1 MGCNLISILILLCRI
16 YFCHPQIERERERER
31 DYAPNVEYLFLESTD
46 RGTEFNNGYFVDKQF
61 AAD

>member
-1 MGCNLISILILLCRI
+1 MSNILLSSTNR
-16 YFCHPQIERERERER
+16 ERERERER
-31 DYAPNVEYLFLESTD
+31 DYAPNVEYLFLEVTD

>member
-1 MGCNLISILILLCRI
+1 MSNILLSSTNR
-16 YFCHPQIERERERER
+16 ERERERER

>member
-1 MGCNLISILILLCRI
+1 MSNILLSSTNR
-16 YFCHPQIERERERER
+16 ERERERER
-31 DYAPNVEYLFLESTD
+31 DYALNVEYLFLESTD